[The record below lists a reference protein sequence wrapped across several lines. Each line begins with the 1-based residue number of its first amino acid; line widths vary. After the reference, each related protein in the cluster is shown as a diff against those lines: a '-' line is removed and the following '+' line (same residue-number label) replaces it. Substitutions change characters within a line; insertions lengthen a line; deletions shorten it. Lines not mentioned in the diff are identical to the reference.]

1 MRLKTGGIFMLNKAR
16 KLMEQR
22 QVMISEA
29 KEVLA
34 VLGAEVDTVVE
45 TKEVVAVT
53 NEIIINKGK
62 IIAVEIPVVKEVQVT
77 NEEET
82 NRLYDEINR
91 HLSRINELAAHNERL
106 VEDGMKLENEI
117 CYLQGQI
124 LGYKNTIAKLEEHIE
139 ELKSN
144 IDSKKLTRKQKV
156 STVHDEIFDQDL
168 EVTPVVV
175 PSQTKEEETVK
186 ETNEV
191 EIPANDNVEVYSS
204 NHGFT
209 HGQVEVE
216 GTKYYFTASNR
227 FDNLVVY
234 GTMDEDIIAKA
245 KYEIIKHYGNSSIFL
260 GYKKQQDEV
269 LYGEDKDNKIV
280 AFCECGVFY
289 GFAGPYYFVWNPTH
303 EVPVGCLINK
313 MYDKKRVLRKM
324 NSSWGKGFVKRGEDI
339 MAVCNELHYID
350 NARETYEAQQD
361 KIRKATNEVVVNTND
376 NVDLTDEDL
385 LDGIDM

>member
-1 MRLKTGGIFMLNKAR
+1 MLNKAR

-34 VLGAEVDTVVE
+34 VLGAEVDAVVE

-62 IIAVEIPVVKEVQVT
+62 IIAVETTKEIVKEVA
-77 NEEET
+77 NEEEL
-82 NRLYDEINR
+82 NRLYEENAR
-91 HLSRINELAAHNERL
+91 HIRRINELAAHNEEL
-106 VEDGMKLENEI
+106 VKDGMKLENEV

-124 LGYKNTIAKLEEHIE
+124 LDYENTIAKLEERIE
-139 ELKSN
+139 ELKSA

-156 STVHDEIFDQDL
+156 STVHNEIFDQDL

-175 PSQTKEEETVK
+175 SSQTKEETVK

-191 EIPANDNVEVYSS
+191 TVPANDNVEVYSS

-227 FDNLVVY
+227 FDNLVLY

-245 KYEIIKHYGNSSIFL
+245 KYEIIKHYGSSSIFL

-350 NARETYEAQQD
+350 NAREAYEAQQD
-361 KIRKATNEVVVNTND
+361 KIRKVTNEVVVNTND

>member
-1 MRLKTGGIFMLNKAR
+1 MLNKAR

-34 VLGAEVDTVVE
+34 VLGAEIDS
-45 TKEVVAVT
+45 VT
-53 NEIIINKGK
+53 EITNQIVINKGK
-62 IIAVEIPVVKEVQVT
+62 VVAVEVE
-77 NEEET
+77 NREEID
-82 NRLYDEINR
+82 RLSEENIR
-91 HLSRINELAAHNERL
+91 
-106 VEDGMKLENEI
+106 LENEI
-117 CYLQGQI
+117 CNLQGQI
-124 LGYKNTIAKLEEHIE
+124 AEYQAKIKELEEQALVSAAAVYNDIFDE
-139 ELKSN
+139 ELE
-144 IDSKKLTRKQKV
+144 
-156 STVHDEIFDQDL
+156 DELNDIEL

-175 PSQTKEEETVK
+175 SSQAKEETVK

-191 EIPANDNVEVYSS
+191 TVPANDNVEVYSS

-227 FDNLVVY
+227 FDNLVLY

-350 NARETYEAQQD
+350 NSREAYEEQQD
-361 KIRKATNEVVVNTND
+361 KIRRATNEVVVNTND

-385 LDGIDM
+385 LDGIDMQ

>member
-1 MRLKTGGIFMLNKAR
+1 MLNKAR

-62 IIAVEIPVVKEVQVT
+62 IIAVETTKEIVKEVA
-77 NEEET
+77 NEEEL
-82 NRLYDEINR
+82 NRLYEENAR
-91 HLSRINELAAHNERL
+91 HIRRINELAAHNEEL
-106 VEDGMKLENEI
+106 VKDGMKLENEV

-124 LGYKNTIAKLEEHIE
+124 LDYENTIAKLEERIE
-139 ELKSN
+139 ELKSA

-156 STVHDEIFDQDL
+156 STVHNEIFDQDL

-175 PSQTKEEETVK
+175 SSQTKEETVK

-191 EIPANDNVEVYSS
+191 TVPANDNVEVYSS

-227 FDNLVVY
+227 FDNLVLY

-350 NARETYEAQQD
+350 NAREAYEAQQD
-361 KIRKATNEVVVNTND
+361 KIRKVTNEVVVNTND

>member
-1 MRLKTGGIFMLNKAR
+1 MLNKAR

-34 VLGAEVDTVVE
+34 VLGAEVDAVVE

-62 IIAVEIPVVKEVQVT
+62 IIAVETTKEIVKEVA
-77 NEEET
+77 NEEEL
-82 NRLYDEINR
+82 NRLYEENAR
-91 HLSRINELAAHNERL
+91 HIRRINELTAHNEEL
-106 VEDGMKLENEI
+106 VKDGMKLENEV

-124 LGYKNTIAKLEEHIE
+124 LDYENTIAKLEERIE
-139 ELKSN
+139 ELKSA

-156 STVHDEIFDQDL
+156 STVHNEIFDQDL

-175 PSQTKEEETVK
+175 SSQTKEETVK

-191 EIPANDNVEVYSS
+191 TVPANDNVEVYSS

-227 FDNLVVY
+227 FNNLVLY

-245 KYEIIKHYGNSSIFL
+245 KYEIIKHYGSSSIFL

-350 NARETYEAQQD
+350 NAREAYEAQQD
-361 KIRKATNEVVVNTND
+361 KIRKVTNEVVVNTND